1 MNLLLD
7 TNVYI
12 DYLGRKDPFFPA
24 AQKIMMAGFFRD
36 AQLWLPAQSVTDA
49 YYVLSKY
56 VDAQNLQKAML
67 KSLNVIQLVSLS
79 SEDVVSALKRSWP
92 DLEDCLISVSA
103 EKVKADY
110 LVTRDIAHLE
120 KSSVAAVEPTEMV
133 RIFKD
138 DMGLDYE
145 KLEILSD
152 AVASSTSARVRF
164 SK

>member
-1 MNLLLD
+1 MIMNLLLD

-12 DYLGRKDPFFPA
+12 DYLGRKEPFFPA
-24 AQKIMMAGFFRD
+24 AQKILMAGFFRD

-49 YYVLSKY
+49 FYVLSKY

-67 KSLNVIQLVSLS
+67 ESLDVIQLVSLS
-79 SEDVVSALKRSWP
+79 NEDVVSALKRSWS

-103 EKVKADY
+103 EKAKADY
-110 LVTRDIAHLE
+110 LVTRDVGHLDM
-120 KSSVAAVEPTEMV
+120 SSVPAVEPTEMV

-145 KLEILSD
+145 EAPI
-152 AVASSTSARVRF
+152 
-164 SK
+164 

>member
-12 DYLGRKDPFFPA
+12 DYLGRKDPFFTA

-36 AQLWLPAQSVTDA
+36 AQLWLPAQSVTDSF
-49 YYVLSKY
+49 YVLSKY
-56 VDAQNLQKAML
+56 VDAQNLQKAIL
-67 KSLNVIQLVSLS
+67 ESLNVVRLVSLT
-79 SEDVVSALKRSWP
+79 SEDVLNALKRSWP

-110 LVTRDIAHLE
+110 LITRDEKHLE
-120 KSSVAAVEPTEMV
+120 KSSIAAVQPTEMV

-138 DMGLDYE
+138 DMRLDYE
-145 KLEILSD
+145 EILI
-152 AVASSTSARVRF
+152 
-164 SK
+164 